1 MWFVEVVCCTVT
13 RGEGKGSASVG
24 SVFFVSLCLPAK
36 CSCEA
41 NIFFFFLMIRRPPIS
56 TPFPSPPLSRSSR
69 QAEALIALVE
79 PVLFEQRAPQHEASV
94 ADLVHPVGARDRG
107 AAVAEPLERMSRVL
121 FGLDR

>member
-1 MWFVEVVCCTVT
+1 M
-13 RGEGKGSASVG
+13 RGAAAWVMERWSKGR
-24 SVFFVSLCLPAK
+24 
-36 CSCEA
+36 SCGWVA
-41 NIFFFFLMIRRPPIS
+41 RLSQATMPVFFFFLMIRRPPIS